1 MKRLYASARL
11 LAVIVFVLA
20 VATDA
25 PAAWAQT
32 AGGAP
37 PPAPAPAAPAPQ
49 ASCDSLNGF
58 LTTNC
63 PLTWNGITAYG
74 TVDMGGTWQSHGT
87 AMSTKYTTGDE
98 YLLSKNANHSQWNLA
113 PNGLSQSVIGLRGNE
128 AFAPDWAVVFDLEAG
143 FNPYSMKLSDGPG
156 SLKDNAGVPLNQQN
170 SNGDSSRAGQ
180 IYNSQGYVGVS
191 SSTYGTLTVFRQNSL
206 TLDGVIAYDPMGG
219 SYAFSPIGYQGTT
232 CGVGDTEDCRFTT
245 AAKYRVNVGPFRA
258 AALWQ
263 FAGYSMDNGSDGA
276 YQLQG
281 GGDIPNVAGGTV
293 SLDGIYS
300 YVRDAVGLSLAGNTL
315 PATLPQVLT
324 ATISD
329 DTSWMALARYT
340 RGPAKLFAGYE
351 WIQYAP
357 PSDPQTAFNDISG
370 DLICAGCSSSNN
382 TNINNTAYSSHDKVL
397 QVFWFGA
404 KYNVTDAWSVTG
416 AYYEYVQNSYG
427 AGASCSNSSKGT
439 CSGTYDA
446 ISLATD
452 WQFAKKFDAYGGFMY
467 QQAEAGLANGFLH
480 RTSIDPTVGVRLR
493 F

>member
-1 MKRLYASARL
+1 MKRLYACFR
-11 LAVIVFVLA
+11 VLVMICLG
-20 VATDA
+20 VAGALDA
-25 PAAWAQT
+25 SAAWAQG
-32 AGGAP
+32 AGGTQPSPPVGP
-37 PPAPAPAAPAPQ
+37 PPQ
-49 ASCDSLNGF
+49 QTCDSVSNF
-58 LTTNC
+58 ITTNC
-63 PLTWNGITAYG
+63 PLTWSGITAYG

-87 AMSTKYTTGDE
+87 AMSTKFPTGDE

-128 AFAPDWAVVFDLEAG
+128 EFAPDWAVVFDLEAG
-143 FNPYSMKLSDGPG
+143 FNPYSMKLADGPG

-170 SNGDSSRAGQ
+170 TNGDSSRAGQ
-180 IYNSQGYVGVS
+180 IYNSQGYLGVAS
-191 SSTYGTLTVFRQNSL
+191 QTYGTLTVFRQNSL
-206 TLDGVIAYDPMGG
+206 TLDGVIAYDPMGA

-245 AAKYRVNVGPFRA
+245 AAKYRVNYGPFRA

-263 FAGYSMDNGSDGA
+263 FAGYSMDNGSNGA
-276 YQLQG
+276 YQLQA

-300 YVRDAVGLSLAGNTL
+300 YVRDAVALSLSGNTL
-315 PATLPQVLT
+315 PAMLPQVLT

-329 DTSWMALARYT
+329 NTSWMALARYT
-340 RGPAKLFAGYE
+340 QGPAKLFAGYE
-351 WIQYAP
+351 RIQFAP
-357 PSDPQTAFNDISG
+357 PSDSQTSFNDISG
-370 DLICAGCSSSNN
+370 DLICAGCTASNN
-382 TNINNTAYSSHDKVL
+382 TNINNTAYSSHDKIL
-397 QVFWFGA
+397 QVFWFGT
-404 KYNVTDAWSVTG
+404 KYAVTEKWSVMA

-452 WQFAKKFDAYGGFMY
+452 WQFASKFDAYAGFMY

-480 RTSIDPTVGVRLR
+480 RTTIDPTVGVRFR